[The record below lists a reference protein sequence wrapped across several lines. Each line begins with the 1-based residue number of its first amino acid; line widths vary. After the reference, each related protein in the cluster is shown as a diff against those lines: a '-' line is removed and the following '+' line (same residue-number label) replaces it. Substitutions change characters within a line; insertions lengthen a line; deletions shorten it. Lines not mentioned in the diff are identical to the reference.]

1 MERVQEQ
8 KEISYRTLDD
18 VLDIELRDSEVASG
32 YLELAIP
39 DGPNQIVS
47 RILELI
53 RAGVDFSLI
62 DNKVID
68 RINESLS
75 TASLPLYWRKA
86 A

>member
-1 MERVQEQ
+1 MERIQEQ
-8 KEISYRTLDD
+8 KEVSYRTLDD
-18 VLDIELRDSEVASG
+18 VLDIELRDPEVASG

-75 TASLPLYWRKA
+75 TASLPLYWRKTA
-86 A
+86 